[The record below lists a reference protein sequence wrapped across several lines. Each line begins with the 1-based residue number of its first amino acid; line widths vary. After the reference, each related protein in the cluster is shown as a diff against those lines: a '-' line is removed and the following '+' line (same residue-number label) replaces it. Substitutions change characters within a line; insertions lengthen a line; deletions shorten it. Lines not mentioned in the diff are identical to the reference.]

1 MMLLPLYVHPL
12 ADPEAWEALPRGG
25 ACWTIVNVHNGPGA
39 VRDEVYT
46 AATARLHEAGVKML
60 GYVDLGYGER
70 ANGEVWCDIVG
81 WSQYPVGGIFF
92 DQVPSDAPGLAYVT
106 QVVRAVRG
114 SVVLN
119 PGTRC
124 LPGYAA
130 LADVVCTFEGSWES
144 YVAPGPG
151 PGPDI
156 AAPVPDAGDGPRLG
170 PALGGG
176 RDWPNAAHL
185 VYGVP
190 TARLG
195 EATALLLSR
204 AGHGLVTD
212 LGAPLP
218 YQGVPSSLRTR
229 AAAR

>member
-1 MMLLPLYVHPL
+1 MTPKMLLPLYVHPL
-12 ADPEAWEALPRGG
+12 VDPVAWDSLPQAG
-25 ACWTIVNVHNGPGA
+25 AGWTIVNVHNGPGA
-39 VRDEVYT
+39 GRDEVY
-46 AATARLHEAGVKML
+46 AVATERLHRAGVKML

-130 LADVVCTFEGSWES
+130 LADVVCTFEGPWEW
-144 YVAPGPG
+144 Y
-151 PGPDI
+151 
-156 AAPVPDAGDGPRLG
+156 AALEQP
-170 PALGGG
+170 G

-190 TARLG
+190 TVRLG

-204 AGHGLVTD
+204 AAHGLVTD
-212 LGAPLP
+212 LAAPLP
-218 YQGVPSSLRTR
+218 YQGLPSSLRTR
-229 AAAR
+229 AAAI

>member
-12 ADPEAWEALPRGG
+12 TDPEAWDCLPRGG

-39 VRDEVYT
+39 GRDEVYAET
-46 AATARLHEAGVKML
+46 TARLHEAGVRML

-92 DQVPSDAPGLAYVT
+92 DQVPSDAAGLAYVT

-130 LADVVCTFEGSWES
+130 LADVVCTFEGPWES
-144 YVAPGPG
+144 Y
-151 PGPDI
+151 
-156 AAPVPDAGDGPRLG
+156 AAQ
-170 PALGGG
+170 PATD

-195 EATALLLSR
+195 EATALLLRR

-212 LGAPLP
+212 LAAPLP
-218 YQGVPSSLRTR
+218 YQGVPSSLRAR

>member
-12 ADPEAWEALPRGG
+12 ADPEAWECLPTG

-39 VRDEVYT
+39 GRDEVY
-46 AATARLHEAGVKML
+46 AGATARLREAGVKML

-92 DQVPSDAPGLAYVT
+92 DQAPADEAGLAYVT

-119 PGTRC
+119 PGTAC

-130 LADVVCTFEGSWES
+130 LADVVCTFEGPWEA
-144 YVAPGPG
+144 Y
-151 PGPDI
+151 
-156 AAPVPDAGDGPRLG
+156 AAQPSGE
-170 PALGGG
+170 

-195 EATALLLSR
+195 EASALLLRR
-204 AGHGLVTD
+204 ARHGLVTD
-212 LGAPLP
+212 LAAPLP
-218 YQGVPSSLRTR
+218 YEGVPSSLRAR

>member
-12 ADPEAWEALPRGG
+12 VDPDAWESLCRSTERPT
-25 ACWTIVNVHNGPGA
+25 TIVNVHNGPGGA
-39 VRDEVYT
+39 GRDEVY
-46 AATARLHEAGVKML
+46 AVATARLHRSGVRML
-60 GYVDLGYGER
+60 GYVDLDYGNR

-81 WSQYPVGGIFF
+81 WAQYPVGGIFF
-92 DQVPSDAPGLAYVT
+92 DQVPADAAGLAYVT

-124 LPGYAA
+124 LPGYAD

-144 YVAPGPG
+144 YVDAPPAYGL
-151 PGPDI
+151 PD
-156 AAPVPDAGDGPRLG
+156 
-170 PALGGG
+170 G

-190 TARLG
+190 TERVG
-195 EATALLLSR
+195 TATALLLSQ
-204 AGHGLVTD
+204 APHGLVTD
-212 LGAPLP
+212 LVPPLP
-218 YQGVPSSLRTR
+218 YEGLPSVVRER

>member
-12 ADPEAWEALPRGG
+12 VDPEAWDALPRGG
-25 ACWTIVNVHNGPGA
+25 ACWTIVNVHNGPGG
-39 VRDEVYT
+39 VRDEVYSSV
-46 AATARLHEAGVKML
+46 TARLHESGVKML
-60 GYVDLGYGER
+60 GYVDLGYGGR

-92 DQVPSDAPGLAYVT
+92 DQVPADAAGLAYVT

-114 SVVLN
+114 AVVLN

-130 LADVVCTFEGSWES
+130 LADVVCTFEGPWDA
-144 YVAPGPG
+144 Y
-151 PGPDI
+151 
-156 AAPVPDAGDGPRLG
+156 AALT
-170 PALGGG
+170 PAG

-190 TARLG
+190 SARLG
-195 EATALLLSR
+195 EAGALLLSR
-204 AGHGLVTD
+204 AAHGLVTD
-212 LGAPLP
+212 LAAPLP
-218 YQGVPSSLRTR
+218 YRGVPSSLRAR

>member
-12 ADPEAWEALPRGG
+12 ADPEAWDCLPKG
-25 ACWTIVNVHNGPGA
+25 ACWTIVNVHNGPGSA
-39 VRDEVYT
+39 RDEVY
-46 AATARLHEAGVKML
+46 ARATARLHEAGVKML

-81 WSQYPVGGIFF
+81 WSQHPVGGIFF
-92 DQVPSDAPGLAYVT
+92 DQVPADAAGLAYVT

-130 LADVVCTFEGSWES
+130 LADVVCTFEGSWET
-144 YVAPGPG
+144 Y
-151 PGPDI
+151 
-156 AAPVPDAGDGPRLG
+156 AALPSAE
-170 PALGGG
+170 

-190 TARLG
+190 AARLG
-195 EATALLLSR
+195 EASALLVRRARHGGPAPAGRRSR
-204 AGHGLVTD
+204 PRRPAAGG
-212 LGAPLP
+212 GRPPA
-218 YQGVPSSLRTR
+218 
-229 AAAR
+229 

>member
-12 ADPEAWEALPRGG
+12 TDPEAWDNLPRGA

-39 VRDEVYT
+39 ARDEVYT
-46 AATARLHEAGVKML
+46 AATARLHASGVRML
-60 GYVDLGYGER
+60 GYVDLGYGSR
-70 ANGEVWCDIVG
+70 PNGEVWCDIVG

-92 DQVPSDAPGLAYVT
+92 DQVPSDAASLAYVT

-119 PGTRC
+119 PGTTC
-124 LPGYAA
+124 APGYAA
-130 LADVVCTFEGSWES
+130 LADVVCTFEGPWES
-144 YVAPGPG
+144 YVALY
-151 PGPDI
+151 
-156 AAPVPDAGDGPRLG
+156 GDKSVK
-170 PALGGG
+170 G

-195 EATALLLSR
+195 EATALLLKR

-212 LGAPLP
+212 LTAPLP
-218 YQGVPSSLRTR
+218 YAGLPTSLRTR

>member
-12 ADPEAWEALPRGG
+12 ADPEAWDALPRGG
-25 ACWTIVNVHNGPGA
+25 ACWTIVNVHNGPGSG
-39 VRDEVYT
+39 RDEVYA
-46 AATARLHEAGVKML
+46 AATARLHEAGVRML
-60 GYVDLGYGER
+60 GYVDLDYGRR

-92 DQVPSDAPGLAYVT
+92 DQAPSDAAGVAYVA
-106 QVVRAVRG
+106 QIVRAVRG

-119 PGTRC
+119 PGTHC
-124 LPGYAA
+124 QPGYAA
-130 LADVVCTFEGSWES
+130 LADVVCTFEGPWEA
-144 YVAPGPG
+144 YTA
-151 PGPDI
+151 
-156 AAPVPDAGDGPRLG
+156 AAP
-170 PALGGG
+170 G

-190 TARLG
+190 AARLG

-204 AGHGLVTD
+204 AAHGLVTD
-212 LGAPLP
+212 LAAPLP
-218 YQGVPSSLRTR
+218 YEGVPSSLRAR

>member
-25 ACWTIVNVHNGPGA
+25 ACWTIVNIHNGPGA
-39 VRDEVYT
+39 GRDEVYT

-60 GYVDLGYGER
+60 GYVDLGYGGR

-92 DQVPSDAPGLAYVT
+92 DQVPSDAAGLGYVT

-124 LPGYAA
+124 APGYAA
-130 LADVVCTFEGSWES
+130 LADVVCTFEGPWET
-144 YVAPGPG
+144 Y
-151 PGPDI
+151 
-156 AAPVPDAGDGPRLG
+156 AAQ
-170 PALGGG
+170 PAAE

-195 EATALLLSR
+195 EATALLLRR

-212 LGAPLP
+212 LAAPLP
-218 YQGVPSSLRTR
+218 YQGLPSSLRAR